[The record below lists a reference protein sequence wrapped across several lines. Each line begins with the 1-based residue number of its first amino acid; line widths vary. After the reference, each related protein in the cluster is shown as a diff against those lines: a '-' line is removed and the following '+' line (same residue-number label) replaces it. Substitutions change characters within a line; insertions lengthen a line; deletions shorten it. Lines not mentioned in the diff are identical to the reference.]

1 MRRIF
6 CRDSCKTD
14 KKEVAM
20 KRIFLEDELS
30 ENVTITGKDAHHLAY
45 SLRAKKGDKIIAV
58 DKHGHTAT
66 LELVD
71 FSKDTIKAKCISEIR
86 NVKPVETIKII
97 HSIGKEEKVE
107 MHYRT
112 HEEIFKKRITLADC
126 LPKQNKFDNIVE
138 KATELGVDR
147 IVPLISDRTIAR
159 PGSFRAK
166 SKLDRWQRVAKEAAE
181 QCARDTLPEIEN
193 ICDLSDW
200 LKKIAPTLGHFTKNK
215 SGSKIFDCKG
225 ALLVFCYENE
235 QEQTLQ
241 EVLREY
247 KLSDCDKDVI
257 ILIGPE
263 GGFSEREVHEIK
275 FIGGANVTLGK
286 RILKTDTAAIS
297 ALAVVQY
304 ELS

>member
-1 MRRIF
+1 
-6 CRDSCKTD
+6 
-14 KKEVAM
+14 M

-30 ENVTITGKDAHHLAY
+30 ENVVIAGKDAHHLAY

-58 DKHGHTAT
+58 DKLGHTAT
-66 LELVD
+66 IELID
-71 FSKDTIKAKCISEIR
+71 FDRETVRAKCVSEIKR
-86 NVKPVETIKII
+86 VKSVETIKII
-97 HSIGKEEKVE
+97 HSIGKTDNVETHYKTHAKV
-107 MHYRT
+107 
-112 HEEIFKKRITLADC
+112 FKKCITLADC
-126 LPKQNKFDNIVE
+126 LPKQNKFDTIVE
-138 KATELGVDR
+138 KATELGVDK

-159 PGSFRAK
+159 PGTFRVK
-166 SKLDRWQRVAKEAAE
+166 SKLDRWNRVAKGAAE
-181 QCARDTLPEIEN
+181 QCGRDTLPEFET
-193 ICDLSDW
+193 ICDLAEW

-215 SGSKIFDCKG
+215 SGEKTFDCKG
-225 ALLVFCYENE
+225 SLLLFCYENE

-241 EVLREY
+241 EILREY
-247 KLSDCDKDVI
+247 KASDCDKDVI

-275 FIGGANVTLGK
+275 FIGGINVTLGK